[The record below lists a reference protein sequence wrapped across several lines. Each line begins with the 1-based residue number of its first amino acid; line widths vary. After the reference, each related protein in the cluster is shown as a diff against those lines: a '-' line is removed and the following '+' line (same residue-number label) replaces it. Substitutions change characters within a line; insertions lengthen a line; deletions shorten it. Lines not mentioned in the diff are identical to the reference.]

1 MIVRYD
7 GTRYFGW
14 EHQPGKETVQG
25 KLETV
30 LSRLAEG
37 NFLKDGSD
45 VGPGRSEADG
55 QKDDGGK
62 PDRFEPPLIEVIGAG
77 RTDAGVHAE
86 GMCCHFRIDMD
97 RSPDELRELMN
108 RYLPEDIAVVKL
120 TEASD
125 RFHARYNATGKTYRY
140 TIYNG
145 TAKPVF
151 DRKYVWHVA
160 EKLHLEKMKETAAVL
175 CGKHDFAA
183 FCKAAGKNKST
194 IRNVDK
200 IDIRQ
205 KGEYLILEFHGD
217 GFLRNMV
224 RILTGTLVAVGK
236 GELDADQVRIL
247 MEEGDRRKAPPTAP
261 AQGLCLMKVDYE

>member
-1 MIVRYD
+1 MAIRNYKMIVRYD

-14 EHQPGKETVQG
+14 EHQPDKETVQG

-30 LSRLAEG
+30 LSRLAEEE
-37 NFLKDGSD
+37 
-45 VGPGRSEADG
+45 V
-55 QKDDGGK
+55 
-62 PDRFEPPLIEVIGAG
+62 EVIGAG

-86 GMCCHFRIDMD
+86 GMCCHFRTDTD
-97 RSPDELRELMN
+97 LSPEELRELMN

-151 DRKYVWHVA
+151 DRKYAWHIDG
-160 EKLHLEKMKETAAVL
+160 KLHLEKMKEAAEIL
-175 CGKHDFAA
+175 RGKHDYAA
-183 FCKAAGKNKST
+183 FCKTAGKNKST
-194 IRNVDK
+194 VRNVDR

-236 GELDADQVRIL
+236 GQLDAEQVRAL

-261 AQGLCLMKVDYE
+261 AQGLCLVKVDYD

>member
-1 MIVRYD
+1 MAIRNYKMIVRFD

-30 LSRLAEG
+30 LSRLAED
-37 NFLKDGSD
+37 NFPKEMEKIRGS
-45 VGPGRSEADG
+45 SE
-55 QKDDGGK
+55 
-62 PDRFEPPLIEVIGAG
+62 FPPMIEVIGAG

-86 GMCCHFRIDMD
+86 GMCCHFRMDTDME
-97 RSPDELRELMN
+97 PEKLRDLMN
-108 RYLPEDIAVVKL
+108 RYLPEDIAVLKL
-120 TEASD
+120 AVASD

-145 TAKPVF
+145 SAKPVF
-151 DRKYVWHVA
+151 DRKYVWQVS
-160 EKLHLEKMKETAAVL
+160 EKLNLEKMKEASEVL
-175 CGKHDFAA
+175 CGRHDFAA

-194 IRNVDK
+194 VRNVDR

-224 RILTGTLVAVGK
+224 RILTGTLVAAGK
-236 GELDADQVRIL
+236 GELDAKQVRTL
-247 MEEGDRRKAPPTAP
+247 MEEGDRRKTPPTAP
-261 AQGLCLMKVDYE
+261 AQGLCLVKVDYD